1 MGVPKTA
8 VMSAIDSAEG
18 TLARL
23 TAPRTQ
29 GLKYTLSFALRQAE
43 ENVRTIL
50 VSAKAA
56 VPPKKEEKQE
66 PKEETKKRGADGGAG
81 GGGGKSTRPKWAE
94 DLAKEMKAMAST
106 ASQAGST
113 MPAQTHERRI
123 GGVKGPSTSSAN
135 LEGPE
140 SLARS
145 TQKLLRASQDWNK
158 DELLD
163 VLHWS
168 RQVLGVVL
176 GVVWATLAL
185 DGFFAF
191 VAYAIGS
198 TACIIAL
205 YGGHLKLDADDFG
218 GHNALVT
225 EGFAPATALFVVTWT
240 VVHTTF
246 NVQQAA

>member
-1 MGVPKTA
+1 MPDSASLSTTAICQCFARKLTACVLWSVASPMPEHVAQTFTGYRSSDACIGGNFYFCTLGPVQSMISALTKLSMGVPKPA

-18 TLARL
+18 ILSRL

-50 VSAKAA
+50 VAAKAA
-56 VPPKKEEKQE
+56 VPPKKEKQE

-123 GGVKGPSTSSAN
+123 GGNPKNPFGCIREAQNAGTCTMPCKFSH
-135 LEGPE
+135 EE
-140 SLARS
+140 E
-145 TQKLLRASQDWNK
+145 KLKALR
-158 DELLD
+158 
-163 VLHWS
+163 
-168 RQVLGVVL
+168 
-176 GVVWATLAL
+176 
-185 DGFFAF
+185 
-191 VAYAIGS
+191 
-198 TACIIAL
+198 
-205 YGGHLKLDADDFG
+205 
-218 GHNALVT
+218 
-225 EGFAPATALFVVTWT
+225 
-240 VVHTTF
+240 
-246 NVQQAA
+246 

>member
-1 MGVPKTA
+1 
-8 VMSAIDSAEG
+8 MSD
-18 TLARL
+18 T
-23 TAPRTQ
+23 P
-29 GLKYTLSFALRQAE
+29 LSPGQ
-43 ENVRTIL
+43 
-50 VSAKAA
+50 
-56 VPPKKEEKQE
+56 
-66 PKEETKKRGADGGAG
+66 
-81 GGGGKSTRPKWAE
+81 
-94 DLAKEMKAMAST
+94 
-106 ASQAGST
+106 
-113 MPAQTHERRI
+113 
-123 GGVKGPSTSSAN
+123 GPSTSSAN